1 MTTDQ
6 LHRLL
11 LDNLNTAVLLLSDE
25 LLIDYINPA
34 AESLL
39 QVSSAR
45 LCGTSVD
52 ALFANSESISDALHQ
67 ALQLGRPHTRRHEYL
82 RIHGV
87 EASQVDYSITP
98 VELQGKKMRC
108 HLGIGKIALP
118 KNNKDLL
125 ELLNIVLKQNRNT
138 EDKIGSNL
146 RTRFTN
152 LV

>member
-52 ALFANSESISDALHQ
+52 ALFANSESISAALHQ

-98 VELQGKKMRC
+98 VELQAKKM
-108 HLGIGKIALP
+108 
-118 KNNKDLL
+118 LL
-125 ELLNIVLKQNRNT
+125 MDMQPI
-138 EDKIGSNL
+138 D
-146 RTRFTN
+146 RF
-152 LV
+152 